1 MTQKHSNLTQGS
13 IKSHLIKLAIP
24 SAMGM
29 IFDTLYNLTD
39 NWYAGMI
46 SDQALVGLS
55 IAGMVFI
62 LLIAVTIGLQSGT
75 SAMVAPEFAN
85 GKLNKVQRWIGNC
98 LGIGLLMSVIVL
110 VVGFLFT
117 DELMGIISDD
127 EQAKSEAWQYLSI
140 IILGNFTYAI
150 NGVCAGAFIAMGNTV
165 IYRNVLIAGF
175 FGNLVLNPI
184 LTFQLDMGIKGLAL
198 ATLIIKTSSAVYLFN
213 ALRKHSNNFNWPRFN
228 IRHWATC
235 LKQIIPSSFNFLT
248 VIIGAFVI
256 MAFIGRFG
264 SEAVAGYSVA
274 VRLEQVLLLPVLGLS
289 SAVMAIVGQNFGV
302 AAHDRI
308 QQTFT
313 TALKIGFVVSL
324 VFIPIMIFAGPLMM
338 GFFTDNEQI
347 IVIGTQYLRA
357 DAAAFYAYVVLF
369 AAVSTLQAIKKPNFP
384 LVIGLLR
391 QLILPVL
398 VNYFLIVRY
407 NYPIDSLFWSIVVI
421 VNFSAF
427 ILYLYTRRQL
437 QKMDSLLE

>member
-1 MTQKHSNLTQGS
+1 MTQKQSNLTQGS
-13 IKSHLIKLAIP
+13 IKSHIIKLAIP

-55 IAGMVFI
+55 IAGIVFI

-85 GKLNKVQRWIGNC
+85 NNMKKVQRWIGNC

-110 VVGFLFT
+110 VLAFLFT
-117 DELMGIISDD
+117 DELMNIISDD
-127 EQAKSEAWQYLSI
+127 EQAKTEAWQYLSVI
-140 IILGNFTYAI
+140 VLGNVTYAI

-184 LTFQLDMGIKGLAL
+184 LTFQLGLGIKGLAF
-198 ATLIIKTSSAVYLFN
+198 ATLIIKISSALYLFH
-213 ALRKHSNNFNWPRFN
+213 ALKKHSNTYHWPRFN
-228 IRHWATC
+228 MGHWAAC
-235 LKQIIPSSFNFLT
+235 LKQILPSSFNFLT

-256 MAFIGRFG
+256 MIFIGRFG

-274 VRLEQVLLLPVLGLS
+274 LRLEQVLLLPVLGLS

-302 AAHDRI
+302 GAIDRI
-308 QQTFT
+308 RETFT

-324 VFIPIMIFAGPLMM
+324 FFVPIMIFAGPLMM
-338 GFFTDNEQI
+338 GFFTDNQHI
-347 IVIGTQYLRA
+347 IAIGTQYLRA
-357 DAAAFYAYVVLF
+357 DAVAFYAYVVLF
-369 AAVSTLQAIKKPNFP
+369 ASVSTLQAIKQPNFP
-384 LVIGLLR
+384 LVIGILR
-391 QLILPVL
+391 QLILPVS
-398 VNYFLIVRY
+398 VNYLLIVRY
-407 NYPIDSLFWSIVVI
+407 NHPIHSLFWSIVAIVI
-421 VNFSAF
+421 FSAA
-427 ILYLYTRRQL
+427 ILYIYTKNQL
-437 QKMDSLLE
+437 TKL